1 MQDVMSGQCWGG
13 RKGILSVCGGGLKL
27 QAGWLG
33 KASVTW
39 LELHLFKVTLE
50 ETLNGTSRVE
60 I

>member
-13 RKGILSVCGGGLKL
+13 REGTLGVRGGGLKL

-39 LELHLFKVTLE
+39 LELRLFKVTLE